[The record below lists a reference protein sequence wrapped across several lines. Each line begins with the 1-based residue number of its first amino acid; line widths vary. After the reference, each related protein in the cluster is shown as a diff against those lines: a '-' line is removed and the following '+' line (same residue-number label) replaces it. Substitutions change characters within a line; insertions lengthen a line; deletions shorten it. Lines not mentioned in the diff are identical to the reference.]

1 LERKLL
7 EREKIIENMKK
18 EASRFTESV
27 DGYQQKIDEY
37 EKLRLKNAKRNRD
50 MLELMDEA
58 DRELS
63 TIIVNSRLTG
73 NEICPQSRMRR
84 RECNHCCLSSL
95 SNKYGEMMN
104 E

>member
-1 LERKLL
+1 
-7 EREKIIENMKK
+7 M
-18 EASRFTESV
+18 

-63 TIIVNSRLTG
+63 SLISSSRHLG
-73 NEICPQSRMRR
+73 NEICSQSRMRR
-84 RECNHCCLSSL
+84 RECSHCCLSLL
-95 SNKYGEMMN
+95 SNKYSDMLQE